1 MCEWDSIR
9 PSLSHIVIIFFSW
22 EKVATSTF
30 KCSKTRENQI
40 MCQRIPVILREH
52 TITYN
57 ASYANRMV
65 SSLCKK
71 KMNSTCNQNNFFIFI
86 IIFYY
91 IFVVFESLLVLNW
104 SYWSLNTLFFVQ
116 KLAKFLWKYTGTR
129 RQFPLFSITIKSFC
143 HIYQEHCCLTF
154 NVNYCRNDWP

>member
-71 KMNSTCNQNNFFIFI
+71 KMNSTCNQNNFF
-86 IIFYY
+86 Y
-91 IFVVFESLLVLNW
+91 IYNYFLLYFCCLWEPLGLELELLVVKYSLFCTKTGQILMKIYWDTTPVPTFLN
-104 SYWSLNTLFFVQ
+104 YD
-116 KLAKFLWKYTGTR
+116 KKFLPYLPGTLLLNFQR
-129 RQFPLFSITIKSFC
+129 
-143 HIYQEHCCLTF
+143 
-154 NVNYCRNDWP
+154 